1 MKNIK
6 QTLPRALAI
15 AFGLLTLLGLLLA
28 PPLGDLLTAWASFL
42 AAVALLL
49 GVVNLLGIHL
59 RRLAQ
64 GNLYSGILVIS
75 MLAVFVLAVTDSFG
89 LTEDGVG
96 ALFENVQAPL
106 EMAMA
111 SLLAFFLLF
120 AGFRLIQRQPG
131 RWSALFIVTVIVIL
145 LGRTPLPFATDG
157 LFSRVEQLIGDI
169 VVTAGMRGI
178 LIGVALG
185 TIVVG
190 LRVLMGTE
198 RPYDK

>member
-6 QTLPRALAI
+6 RTLPRALAI

-64 GNLYSGILVIS
+64 GNFYSGILVIS

-96 ALFENVQAPL
+96 VVFENVQAPL

-120 AGFRLIQRQPG
+120 AGFRLLQRQRS
-131 RWSALFIVTVIVIL
+131 RWSVLFIVTVIVLL

-157 LFSRVEQLIGDI
+157 LFSRVEQLIGDM

-185 TIVVG
+185 TIAVG
-190 LRVLMGTE
+190 LRILMGTE